1 MDTLTKTQQTNLHP
15 CPACGLNAP
24 RTVDAAHRLCDG
36 CAADLPATLAHI
48 NDVLT
53 RIVTG
58 RDDHQA
64 AWTAY
69 QADLPAELAER
80 WMALCA
86 ARNAAEGAVIAYER
100 GRLSTALS
108 DAVRRERLAEAYQ
121 RLARVQHKIERTRV
135 ASPEIAMLL
144 DKESKYRAELDRL
157 TREMERWSRAKQ
169 ETQWAIDG
177 DRPF

>member
-1 MDTLTKTQQTNLHP
+1 MTQTATTNLHP
-15 CPACGLNAP
+15 CPACGMNAP

-48 NDVLT
+48 NDVLA
-53 RIVTG
+53 RIIAG

-64 AWTAY
+64 AWVAY
-69 QADLPAELAER
+69 QANLPAELAER

-100 GRLSTALS
+100 GRLAE
-108 DAVRRERLAEAYQ
+108 AVNDDMRRERLAAAYQ
-121 RLARVQHKIERTRV
+121 RLAKVRGKIERTRV

-144 DKESKYRAELDRL
+144 DKEAKHRAELDRL